1 MNIKLRFDE
10 IKVDL
15 SNDGYG
21 KQFWVNIENRVYEPD
36 TIGFI
41 ENNLS
46 IDTILLDI
54 GAANGAVTLIASSL
68 GSSVIAYEPSPE
80 VYDVLKRNVKLN
92 SHLKGSVELRP
103 VAVSNIPGTLNF
115 SLGEDS
121 SILSNI
127 VFTGIEKSN
136 NDEIEVVSLQDELNN
151 VVLLK
156 KRIFIK
162 MDIEG
167 AEWKILHDSK
177 SLKSLR
183 ANKVKMLIALHPGF
197 HRTYRNHVMFLNR
210 MAIEMWRFNNFVE
223 SIRIFC
229 KLTNYCTISRTN
241 LNPVKKPLTFAL
253 LVLAGYHEFILDFSS
268 IE

>member
-1 MNIKLRFDE
+1 MNINLRFDE

-21 KQFWVNIENRVYEPD
+21 KQFWVNIENRFYEPD

-46 IDTILLDI
+46 IDTIFLDI

-80 VYDVLKRNVKLN
+80 VYNVLKRNVELN
-92 SHLKGSVELRP
+92 SHLKGYVEPRP
-103 VAVSNIPGTLNF
+103 VAVSSRSGTLNF
-115 SLGEDS
+115 SSGQDS
-121 SILSNI
+121 SILSSI
-127 VFTGIEKSN
+127 VFTGIEKTN
-136 NDEIEVVSLQDELNN
+136 MTEIEVVSLQDELDNI
-151 VVLLK
+151 VHLK
-156 KRIFIK
+156 KKIFIK

-167 AEWKILHDSK
+167 AEWKILHDKNSLI
-177 SLKSLR
+177 SLKNHK
-183 ANKVKMLIALHPGF
+183 AKMLVALHPGF
-197 HRTYRNHVMFLNR
+197 HRPYRKHWMFLNR
-210 MAIEMWRFNNFVE
+210 IAIEIWRLNNFIE
-223 SIRIFC
+223 SIKIFN
-229 KLTNYCTISRTN
+229 KLINYCSISRTN

-268 IE
+268 VQ